1 MKRRPVV
8 VAVAAVAA
16 AALSGC
22 TATGSVTSESTPVVT
37 LPPPSP
43 DLARF
48 YSQNLDWEPC
58 GPDECARLL
67 VPVDYN
73 DPDGETLELALLRVP
88 ARGDRAGSLVINP
101 GGPGSSGVE
110 YAAARDY
117 VVSDNVMDRF
127 DLVGFDPRGVGD
139 SAPVQCGTDA
149 DLDALVA
156 SDATPDTPEE
166 ERQLVDLTASF
177 VAACTA
183 PVPGLLEHMATADS
197 ARDMDVLRAA
207 LGEPQLDY
215 LGVSY
220 GTHLGATYAALF
232 PQNVGRFVLDGP
244 LPATLTAEQVT
255 LEQGRGFED
264 ALGRFIDDCLGR
276 DDCPF
281 TGDRATAFADL
292 RGWLDVLDA
301 RPASTG
307 DPARPL
313 TEGAA
318 TYSILMM
325 MYSPEGDWP
334 LLRGALADLRD
345 GNGSTL
351 QQLLDARMRRD
362 STGSYANNA
371 NEVFYAVSCVD
382 RPVSGGE
389 ESARRLAIEWAQ
401 ELPFLGEYLAWG
413 NLPCAT
419 WPVPTVAPSLPS
431 EPLPPVLVVATTH
444 DPATPLPWGEVLV
457 DQLGNATLLI
467 RDGDGHTAYREGSD
481 CIDEAVDAFL
491 LDGVLPPAGTVCT

>member
-1 MKRRPVV
+1 MKRSFVV
-8 VAVAAVAA
+8 
-16 AALSGC
+16 AALSTVVAMALSAC
-22 TATGSVTSESTPVVT
+22 TTPQPVTSTSTPVST
-37 LPPPSP
+37 PPPPSA

-48 YSQNLDWEPC
+48 YSQDLDWEPC

-67 VPVDYN
+67 VPVDYD

-88 ARGDRAGSLVINP
+88 ARGDRVGSLVINP

-110 YAAARDY
+110 YAAAREY
-117 VVSDNVMDRF
+117 VVSESVMDRF

-156 SDATPDTPEE
+156 SDATPDSPDE
-166 ERQLVDLTASF
+166 ERQLVDLTANF

-183 PVPGLLEHMATADS
+183 PVPGLLEHMSTANS
-197 ARDMDVLRAA
+197 ARDMDVLRGA
-207 LGEPQLDY
+207 LGESQLDY

-244 LPATLTAEQVT
+244 LPGTLTAEQVT

-264 ALGRFIDDCLGR
+264 ALGRFVDDCLGR

-281 TGDRATAFADL
+281 TGDRASALAEL
-292 RGWLDVLDA
+292 RGWLDALDA

-318 TYSILMM
+318 TYAILMM

-345 GNGSTL
+345 GSGASL

-362 STGSYANNA
+362 STGTYANNA

-382 RPVSGGE
+382 RPVSGGA
-389 ESARRLAIEWAQ
+389 ESARRLAVEWAR

-419 WPVPTVAPSLPS
+419 WPVPTVPPSLPS
-431 EPLPPVLVVATTH
+431 GPLPPMLVVATTH
-444 DPATPLPWGEVLV
+444 DPATPLPWGQVLV
-457 DQLGNATLLI
+457 EQVGNATLLI

-481 CIDEAVDAFL
+481 CIDEAVDDFL
-491 LDGVLPPAGTVCT
+491 FDGVLPATGTVCT